1 MSINSFH
8 LRILILLLLPSSIAA
23 AGDLR
28 VEFSD
33 YTESLK
39 LMNHYLGFE
48 NKEMAC
54 TAANE
59 ADSYLKSYLLRFQ
72 QEWPDVN
79 WDEHQAGVEN
89 VVDYCNKIGF

>member
-1 MSINSFH
+1 MRK
-8 LRILILLLLPSSIAA
+8 LLILLMTPSIAV
-23 AGDLR
+23 AGAFR
-28 VEFSD
+28 VEFTD
-33 YTESLK
+33 YMESLK